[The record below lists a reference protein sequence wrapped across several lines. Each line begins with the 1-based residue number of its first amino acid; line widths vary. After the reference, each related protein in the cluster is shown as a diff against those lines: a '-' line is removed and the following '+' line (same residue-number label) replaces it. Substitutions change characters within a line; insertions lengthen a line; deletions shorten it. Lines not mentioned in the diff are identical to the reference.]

1 MSENASQ
8 VKLGDLLTRAGL
20 LTVDQLKEGML
31 IAKQQ
36 SIPVGRVLIMAGFI
50 TEPHLQ
56 AAVQAQSMVKDSLID
71 LDTALKGLSLANQKG
86 ITLDEAL
93 SQSGW
98 KEQAGG
104 LTNKLGELL
113 IDAGLLTKE
122 NLDSGLAQSKLAG
135 LPLGR
140 VLVTYGIITEQILA
154 ASLNAQ
160 ILVRDSKISREQALL
175 GLKACRERQISL
187 EDSLKESG
195 LNIPTQENI
204 RLGELLVMAGIL
216 TENNMMSVVE
226 VGLLEEKP
234 IGKVLIEKNYLTEP
248 LLQSALAIQKNVA
261 ERRLPKADAGTVLTY
276 VAKQGMSVEEAM
288 AQLKPVAQAIPQNL
302 PLYQFL
308 QLGGVITAKDIEEAL
323 KQGSKDTELMGR
335 MLLLINA
342 VDTTSLDSA
351 VYLNNMIAEGI
362 LKVEQAMLAMGI
374 CHVRKCT
381 CEVAF
386 QVLGWNMS
394 PDNKPMPPDSFAQT
408 FSQPQAQQQAQPQV
422 QPAMQP
428 QAAPPVQAPPAPAT
442 MPIAAPEQL
451 PPSQPDFGA
460 PPPEETAAPPKTRK
474 RLTDLIP

>member
-1 MSENASQ
+1 
-8 VKLGDLLTRAGL
+8 
-20 LTVDQLKEGML
+20 
-31 IAKQQ
+31 
-36 SIPVGRVLIMAGFI
+36 
-50 TEPHLQ
+50 
-56 AAVQAQSMVKDSLID
+56 
-71 LDTALKGLSLANQKG
+71 
-86 ITLDEAL
+86 
-93 SQSGW
+93 
-98 KEQAGG
+98 
-104 LTNKLGELL
+104 
-113 IDAGLLTKE
+113 
-122 NLDSGLAQSKLAG
+122 
-135 LPLGR
+135 
-140 VLVTYGIITEQILA
+140 
-154 ASLNAQ
+154 
-160 ILVRDSKISREQALL
+160 
-175 GLKACRERQISL
+175 
-187 EDSLKESG
+187 
-195 LNIPTQENI
+195 
-204 RLGELLVMAGIL
+204 MAGIL

-261 ERRLPKADAGTVLTY
+261 ERRLPKTDAGTVLTY
-276 VAKQGMSVEEAM
+276 VAKQNMSVDEAM

-342 VDTTSLDSA
+342 VDTTLLDSA

-374 CHVRKCT
+374 CHVRKCG
-381 CEVAF
+381 CDVAF

-394 PDNKPMPPDSFAQT
+394 ADNKPMPPDSFAQT
-408 FSQPQAQQQAQPQV
+408 FAQPQAQQMQMPTQAP
-422 QPAMQP
+422 
-428 QAAPPVQAPPAPAT
+428 PPVQPQPAQAQEPAV

>member
-1 MSENASQ
+1 MAENASQ

-50 TEPHLQ
+50 TEPNLQ

-71 LDTALKGLSLANQKG
+71 LETVLKALSLANQKG
-86 ITLDEAL
+86 ISLDEAL
-93 SQSGW
+93 AETGW

-113 IDAGLLTKE
+113 IDSGLLTKDH
-122 NLDSGLAQSKLAG
+122 LDSGLAQAKLAG

-140 VLVTYGIITEQILA
+140 VLVTYGIITEQLLSA
-154 ASLNAQ
+154 ALNAQ
-160 ILVRDSKISREQALL
+160 ILIRDSKISRDQALQ

-234 IGKVLIEKNYLTEP
+234 IGKVLIEKNYVTED
-248 LLQSALAIQKNVA
+248 LLQSALTIQKLVA
-261 ERRLPKADAGTVLTY
+261 DRKVPRADAGTVLTY
-276 VAKQGMSVEEAM
+276 VAKQGMSVDEAM
-288 AQLKPVAQAIPQNL
+288 AQVQPAPRTIPQNL

-342 VDTTSLDSA
+342 VDTTLLDSA

-362 LKVEQAMLAMGI
+362 LKVEQAMLALGI
-374 CHVRKCT
+374 CHVRKCS
-381 CEVAF
+381 CDVAF

-394 PDNKPMPPDSFAQT
+394 PDNKPMPPDTFAQT
-408 FSQPQAQQQAQPQV
+408 MAQPAAA
-422 QPAMQP
+422 PAPVPSGITGAP
-428 QAAPPVQAPPAPAT
+428 QAAPAAAP
-442 MPIAAPEQL
+442 APEQL
-451 PPSQPDFGA
+451 PPSQPDFGSPA
-460 PPPEETAAPPKTRK
+460 PSETAAPKTRK

>member
-20 LTVDQLKEGML
+20 LTVEQLKEGML

-71 LDTALKGLSLANQKG
+71 LETVLKGLSLANQKG

-98 KEQAGG
+98 QEQAGG

-113 IDAGLLTKE
+113 IDASLLTKE

-154 ASLNAQ
+154 AALNAQ

-234 IGKVLIEKNYLTEP
+234 IGAVLIEKNYLTEP
-248 LLQSALAIQKNVA
+248 LLQAALAIQKNVA

-276 VAKQGMSVEEAM
+276 VAKQGMSVNEAM
-288 AQLKPVAQAIPQNL
+288 AQLKPVTQAIPQNL

-342 VDTTSLDSA
+342 VDTTLLDSA
-351 VYLNNMIAEGI
+351 VYLNNIIAEGI

-374 CHVRKCT
+374 CHVRKCS

-408 FSQPQAQQQAQPQV
+408 FSQPQMQPPMQPQV
-422 QPAMQP
+422 
-428 QAAPPVQAPPAPAT
+428 APPVQAPQEPAI

>member
-50 TEPHLQ
+50 TEPNLQ

-71 LDTALKGLSLANQKG
+71 LDTVLKGLTLANQKG
-86 ITLDEAL
+86 ISLDDAL
-93 SQSGW
+93 SQTGW

-154 ASLNAQ
+154 AALNAQ
-160 ILVRDSKISREQALL
+160 ILIRDSKISREQALA

-234 IGKVLIEKNYLTEP
+234 IGAVLIEKNYLTEP
-248 LLQSALAIQKNVA
+248 LLQSALAIQKHVA
-261 ERRLPKADAGTVLTY
+261 ERRLPKADSGTVLTY
-276 VAKQGMSVEEAM
+276 VAKQGMSVDEAM
-288 AQLKPVAQAIPQNL
+288 AQLKPASQTIPQNL

-342 VDTTSLDSA
+342 VDTTLLDSA

-362 LKVEQAMLAMGI
+362 LKVEQAMLALGI
-374 CHVRKCT
+374 CHVRKCS
-381 CEVAF
+381 CDVAF

-408 FSQPQAQQQAQPQV
+408 FNQPQ
-422 QPAMQP
+422 MQP
-428 QAAPPVQAPPAPAT
+428 QAAQPAPTTPTTPAAPAAPVAAPAA
-442 MPIAAPEQL
+442 MPIAQPEQL

-460 PPPEETAAPPKTRK
+460 PPPEEAAPPKTRK

>member
-1 MSENASQ
+1 MTESASQ

-50 TEPHLQ
+50 SEPNLQ
-56 AAVQAQSMVKDSLID
+56 AAVQAQSMVKDSVID
-71 LDTALKGLSLANQKG
+71 LETVLKALTLANQKG
-86 ITLDEAL
+86 ISLDEAL
-93 SQSGW
+93 GQTGW

-113 IDAGLLTKE
+113 IDSGLLTKE
-122 NLDSGLAQSKLAG
+122 NLDSGLAQAKLAG

-140 VLVTYGIITEQILA
+140 ILVTYGIISEQLISA
-154 ASLNAQ
+154 ALNAQ
-160 ILVRDSKISREQALL
+160 ILVRDSKISRDQALQ
-175 GLKACRERQISL
+175 GLRACRERQISL

-195 LNIPTQENI
+195 LNIPTQETI
-204 RLGELLVMAGIL
+204 RLGELLVMANIL
-216 TENNMMSVVE
+216 TENNMMTVVE

-234 IGKVLIEKNYLTEP
+234 IGKVLIEKNYLTDD
-248 LLQSALAIQKNVA
+248 LLQSALSIQKYVA
-261 ERRLPKADAGTVLTY
+261 ERKLARADAGTVLTY
-276 VAKQGMSVEEAM
+276 VAKQSMSLDAAM
-288 AQLKPVAQAIPQNL
+288 AQLQPAPRTIPQNL

-342 VDTTSLDSA
+342 VDTTLLDSS
-351 VYLNNMIAEGI
+351 VYLNEMIANGT
-362 LKVEQAMLAMGI
+362 LKVEQAMLALGI
-374 CHVRKCT
+374 CHVRKCS

-394 PDNKPMPPDSFAQT
+394 ADNRPIPPDSFAQT
-408 FSQPQAQQQAQPQV
+408 MPQPQAV
-422 QPAMQP
+422 PAP
-428 QAAPPVQAPPAPAT
+428 VPAGIVAPAPTPAPA
-442 MPIAAPEQL
+442 PAPVAAPAPAQEQL
-451 PPSQPDFGA
+451 PPSQPDFGT
-460 PPPEETAAPPKTRK
+460 PNPGEVAAPPKSRK